1 MKQIRTCQPIL
12 SFGRDWSG
20 ASTVGLP
27 GPALHAGHRPAAP
40 RRHGRRWE
48 PSNCHGSHVSL
59 AWSLRSLSLGP
70 HWLCRRERDG
80 RPGGQGDGTPG
91 ATSDDPAAGAE
102 TAAHQGTRALVCSA
116 RAWKQPL
123 PCGLSSESALFHR
136 EESEASDAVSCLGS
150 QHRRSSSLGSW
161 ACSQDHVSFPDS
173 EGQHA
178 DCGPEA
184 PRGWQDARLG
194 LEGLP

>member
-1 MKQIRTCQPIL
+1 MKQIRTCRLIL
-12 SFGRDWSG
+12 SFGRDWSE

-27 GPALHAGHRPAAP
+27 GPALRAGHRPAAP
-40 RRHGRRWE
+40 KRHGRRWE
-48 PSNCHGSHVSL
+48 PSNRHGSRVSL
-59 AWSLRSLSLGP
+59 AWSLRSLSLGA
-70 HWLCRRERDG
+70 HWLCRREREG

-102 TAAHQGTRALVCSA
+102 MAAPFGDPGLGVRSQGLEAASA
-116 RAWKQPL
+116 SAA
-123 PCGLSSESALFHR
+123 SALWTQQRVCPVSQRR
-136 EESEASDAVSCLGS
+136 EWSSDAVPCLGS

-178 DCGPEA
+178 DCGLEA
-184 PRGWQDARLG
+184 PRGW
-194 LEGLP
+194 